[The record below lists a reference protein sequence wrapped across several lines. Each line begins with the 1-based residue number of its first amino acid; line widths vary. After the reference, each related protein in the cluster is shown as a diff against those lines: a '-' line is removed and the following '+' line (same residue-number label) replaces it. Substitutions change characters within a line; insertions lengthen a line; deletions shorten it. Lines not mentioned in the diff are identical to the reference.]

1 MRLIRPSECAYLAAT
16 SRSTID
22 RMVGA
27 GVLPSVTLHQGK
39 TKRTYRLRGADVS
52 KVFSIPLADIEAF
65 VKAQDQ
71 VIKQEVAE

>member
-1 MRLIRPSECAYLAAT
+1 
-16 SRSTID
+16 
-22 RMVGA
+22 MVGA